1 MGDEP
6 LYEQIAAAVRQD
18 ILRGEL
24 APGARLPSVREM
36 AQRWRCT
43 PGTVQ
48 RAYAELVAQG
58 MIESRPGQGTRVLQ
72 SPPGQDGSA
81 LRLATLL
88 HRLEGFVLEMLH
100 AGYALAELEAASR
113 LALDRWRALS
123 IMPTPLEV
131 AGVLRFAGSHDHAV
145 AWIAERFPA
154 VKGGVPLEVR
164 FVGSLGGLMALARR
178 EVDLAGCH
186 LWDDESATYNVP
198 FVRHL
203 LPGKRV
209 ALLTVAHRR
218 LGLLTTPGNPLNLM
232 TITDLTRPGLC
243 FVNRQPGAGTRI
255 WLEAQLHRMGLH
267 LRELPQY
274 EVEAQTHSE
283 VARWIAEGLADV
295 GVGIEGAARA
305 FGLGFVPLTTECY
318 ELVIPNYAWQRP
330 EIQALAAWLANV
342 ETRREIAALG
352 GYETQATGALRWVE

>member
-1 MGDEP
+1 MTDNP
-6 LYEQIAAAVRQD
+6 LYAQIAAAVRQD

-24 APGARLPSVREM
+24 APGAKLPSMRAM
-36 AQRWRCT
+36 AMRWRCT

-58 MIESRPGQGTRVLQ
+58 MIESRPGQGTRVLP
-72 SPPGQDGSA
+72 SPPGENSSA

-88 HRLEGFVLEMLH
+88 HRLEGFVLEMLR
-100 AGYALAELEAASR
+100 AGYALPELEAASR
-113 LALDRWRALS
+113 LALDRWRALTVAPVS
-123 IMPTPLEV
+123 SE

-154 VKGGVPLEVR
+154 VKGGIPLEVR

-186 LWDDESATYNVP
+186 LWDDESDTYNVP
-198 FVRHL
+198 FVHHL

-218 LGLLTTPGNPLNLM
+218 LGLLTPSGNPLNLM
-232 TITDLTRPGLC
+232 TVMDLARPGLR

-255 WLEAQLHRMGLH
+255 WLEAQLHRVGLH
-267 LRELPQY
+267 MRELSQAGP
-274 EVEAQTHSE
+274 EVHTHSE
-283 VARWIAEGLADV
+283 VARLIAEGAADV
-295 GVGIEGAARA
+295 GLGIEVAARA
-305 FGLGFVPLTTECY
+305 SGLGFVPLTTECY
-318 ELVIPNYAWQRP
+318 ELIIPNYVWQRP
-330 EIQALAAWLANV
+330 EVQTLAAWLRSE
-342 ETRREIAALG
+342 ETRCEIAALG
-352 GYETQATGALRWVE
+352 GYETRATGVLRWVE

>member
-1 MGDEP
+1 MADNP

-24 APGARLPSVREM
+24 KPGAKLPSMRVM
-36 AQRWRCT
+36 ATLWRCT

-58 MIESRPGQGTRVLQ
+58 MIESRPGQGTRVLP
-72 SPPGQDGSA
+72 SPPGQNSSA

-88 HRLEGFVLEMLH
+88 HRLEGFVLEMLR
-100 AGYALAELEAASR
+100 AGYTLTELEVASR
-113 LALDRWRALS
+113 LALDRWRTLAVVPVPS
-123 IMPTPLEV
+123 E

-145 AWIAERFPA
+145 AWIAERFPS
-154 VKGGVPLEVR
+154 VNGGVPLEVR
-164 FVGSLGGLMALARR
+164 FVGSLGGLMALSRH

-186 LWDDESATYNVP
+186 LWDDESDTYNAP

-209 ALLTVAHRR
+209 ALLTVSHRR
-218 LGLLTTPGNPLNLM
+218 LGLLMPSGNPLSLAAV
-232 TITDLTRPGLC
+232 TDLTRPGLR

-255 WLEAQLHRMGLH
+255 WLEAQLHRVGLH
-267 LRELPQY
+267 LRDLSQVGP
-274 EVEAQTHSE
+274 EVQTHSE
-283 VARWIAEGLADV
+283 VARLISEGVADV
-295 GVGIEGAARA
+295 GLGIEVAARA

-318 ELVIPNYAWQRP
+318 ELIIPNYVWQRP
-330 EIQALAAWLANV
+330 EIQTLAAWLRSE
-342 ETRREIAALG
+342 ETRHQIAALG